1 MNPLIVVGIV
11 LVAVALYA
19 AVRLLIVW
27 AERQPYE
34 EDL

>member
-1 MNPLIVVGIV
+1 MSIHT
-11 LVAVALYA
+11 LVILGLFGLAAYT

-27 AERQPYE
+27 AERAPFE